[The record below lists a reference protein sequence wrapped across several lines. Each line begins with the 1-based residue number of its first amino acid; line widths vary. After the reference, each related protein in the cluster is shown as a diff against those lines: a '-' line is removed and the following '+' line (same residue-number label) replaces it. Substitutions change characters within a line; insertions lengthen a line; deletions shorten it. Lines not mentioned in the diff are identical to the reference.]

1 MSTEPTQ
8 ETTAEPPTPADA
20 DHQAAAPPAADQEPS
35 PEAVDAAE
43 PAAPPA
49 APIDAQALQ
58 TELSEARRKAEEHWD
73 LLLRAKAEVDNV
85 QRRARR
91 DVEQAHRFALEKFTG
106 DLLDVKDNLERGLS
120 AAQDGESVDPAKLIE
135 GTGMTLKA
143 LTKAFE
149 QHGVATVDPVGE
161 KFNPELHQAMAQQS
175 SADHEPGTVLAVVA
189 KGYTLNGRL
198 LRPAMVMV
206 SKAP

>member
-8 ETTAEPPTPADA
+8 QTAAEPPIPPGA
-20 DHQAAAPPAADQEPS
+20 DHEAAPVAAGQQPS
-35 PEAVDAAE
+35 PVVDATEPDAAVDV
-43 PAAPPA
+43 
-49 APIDAQALQ
+49 QALQ
-58 TELSEARRKAEEHWD
+58 AELSEARRKAEEHWD
-73 LLLRAKAEVDNV
+73 LLLRAKAEADNI

-91 DVEQAHRFALEKFTG
+91 DVEHAHRFALEKFTG

-149 QHGVATVDPVGE
+149 QHGVATVDPAGE
-161 KFNPELHQAMAQQS
+161 KFNPELHQAMAQQP
-175 SADHEPGTVLAVVA
+175 SADHEPGTVLAVIA